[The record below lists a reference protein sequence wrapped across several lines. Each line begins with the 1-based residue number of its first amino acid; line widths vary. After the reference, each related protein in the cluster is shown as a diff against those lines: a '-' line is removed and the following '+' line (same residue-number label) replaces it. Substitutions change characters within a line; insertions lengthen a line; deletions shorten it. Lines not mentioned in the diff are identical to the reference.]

1 MEISLNLIEDAV
13 NSGNLDQVRKAL
25 IEYIRR
31 EPENSQKIIRA
42 VNYAKEHITN
52 LFDLHD
58 DKQLQEEYHWNKE
71 YFLNTLKD
79 LNHNFSEERFNHLCL
94 VGAFIYP
101 VEDGKEGL
109 KDTIIINNTD
119 PVTDSEL
126 KLEKA
131 KTLLALGTGVL
142 VGFFIGKNIRKR
154 K

>member
-13 NSGNLDQVRKAL
+13 GSGNLEQVRKAL

-31 EPENSQKIIRA
+31 EPENSQKIVRA
-42 VNYAKEHITN
+42 VNYAKEHVSN

-58 DKQLQEEYHWNKE
+58 GKQLQEQYKWDKE
-71 YFLNTLKD
+71 YFLSTLKD

-101 VEDGKEGL
+101 TEDVKEEL
-109 KDTIIINNTD
+109 KDTIIINNTE
-119 PVTDSEL
+119 PVTDPEL
-126 KLEKA
+126 KLEKV

-142 VGFFIGKNIRKR
+142 IGFFIGKNIRKR